1 MISNDDVARTLER
14 IGDLLEIKGENP
26 FKVRAYRLAATQV
39 ENLGDAITDIAARE
53 GNLLGIEGFGPAIA
67 EKVSELL
74 ETGRLT
80 FLERLEQ
87 EVPVTLLAVRQLPG
101 VGPRTAAMLWHDA
114 GITTLDEL
122 GAAARSG
129 KLSGLPRLG

>member
-39 ENLGDAITDIAARE
+39 ENLGDALTDIAARE

-80 FLERLEQ
+80 FL
-87 EVPVTLLAVRQLPG
+87 
-101 VGPRTAAMLWHDA
+101 
-114 GITTLDEL
+114 
-122 GAAARSG
+122 
-129 KLSGLPRLG
+129 